1 VSTLDRIIAVL
12 SAHPYFSALE
22 RDELRILAF
31 SSDRSTLKPGARLY
45 NEGAPADSAF
55 VVLSGELKLE
65 VGRAKMTTVIGSAP
79 VGTLLG
85 ETALILQTSRQTSA
99 IAAGEVE
106 VLRIQRAV
114 FRRLLEEYPAA
125 AAEIHHRLSERLL
138 DLTGSLEGVRRR
150 LIRPGDETVPLG

>member
-1 VSTLDRIIAVL
+1 MSTLDRIIAVL

-22 RDELRILAF
+22 RDAMRILAF
-31 SSDRSTLKPGARLY
+31 SSDRSTLKPGTRLY

-55 VVLSGELKLE
+55 VVLAGELTLE
-65 VGRAKMTTVIGSAP
+65 VGRAEAARTVGSAA

-85 ETALILQTSRQTSA
+85 ETALISQTSRQTSA

-125 AAEIHHRLSERLL
+125 AAEIHRRLAERLL
-138 DLTGSLEGVRRR
+138 DLTGTLEGVRRR
-150 LIRPGDETVPLG
+150 LVRPGDDAAPLG